1 MKVAGWLV
9 LLAASLHEAHSYL
22 LPAARCQPA
31 TERPLVG
38 RREALAA
45 GAAVL
50 LAPAAAF
57 ASGGATSGKTTSIP
71 RAKLRYYDRVTVAV
85 AAFAAAV
92 KAGAKGDFYVGDEG
106 PYEELKSAGYLLAV
120 AFKIDSKI
128 PPDKIAAV
136 KAWKAMMKD
145 LDGMKSAKGDKFAAA
160 ATKAST
166 SMNAWLEE
174 VELPPLGDARYA

>member
-22 LPAARCQPA
+22 LPAAHCQPA

-160 ATKAST
+160 ILSGGIFESILNATAS
-166 SMNAWLEE
+166 
-174 VELPPLGDARYA
+174 R

>member
-1 MKVAGWLV
+1 MRAF
-9 LLAASLHEAHSYL
+9 LLLCLASQAYSLT
-22 LPAARCQPA
+22 LPPARCPTVDRGA
-31 TERPLVG
+31 ALG
-38 RREALAA
+38 RREAVVAA
-45 GAAVL
+45 ATATL

-71 RAKLRYYDRVTVAV
+71 RAKTRYYDRVTDAII
-85 AAFAAAV
+85 AFTATV
-92 KAGAKGDFYVGDEG
+92 KAGKKGTFYDGEEG
-106 PYEELKSAGYLLAV
+106 PYAELKSAGYLLAV

-145 LDGMKSAKGDKFAAA
+145 LDGMKAAKGDKFAAA

-174 VELPPLGDARYA
+174 VELPPLGDARYAAA

>member
-1 MKVAGWLV
+1 MAR
-9 LLAASLHEAHSYL
+9 AARCQPPRGAQ
-22 LPAARCQPA
+22 LPAARCSLP
-31 TERPLVG
+31 T
-38 RREALAA
+38 RRRAAAGWTARGDAA
-45 GAAVL
+45 GAAAL
-50 LAPAAAF
+50 LAPTAL
-57 ASGGATSGKTTSIP
+57 ASGATSGKTTSIP

-145 LDGMKSAKGDKFAAA
+145 LDGMKSLKGDKFAAA

>member
-1 MKVAGWLV
+1 MKVAGCVAGWLV
-9 LLAASLHEAHSYL
+9 LLAASLHEAHSFL

-45 GAAVL
+45 GAAAL
-50 LAPAAAF
+50 LAPAAVF

-92 KAGAKGDFYVGDEG
+92 KAGAGRSTLQSADG
-106 PYEELKSAGYLLAV
+106 ELG
-120 AFKIDSKI
+120 I
-128 PPDKIAAV
+128 
-136 KAWKAMMKD
+136 
-145 LDGMKSAKGDKFAAA
+145 
-160 ATKAST
+160 
-166 SMNAWLEE
+166 
-174 VELPPLGDARYA
+174 